1 MVIAH
6 FCTAV
11 RAVVRDWMGAQSE
24 PQIREALENPVALG
38 AQLLPVIQAKLSAAG
53 ATTLAEVLEHAW
65 TAPALHLR
73 SVFEPG
79 ALPPTPEDFTPVPV
93 CPGTAVAMVT
103 AIAALAALNS
113 ATISYGSENDGHLFV
128 NLVVIPGEGDIPQK
142 STRGMQGHTDGVSFP
157 LRGYRDPD
165 DARIAPSPDFVGL
178 CCLRNPEGVPTT
190 VMPLSAVLEEMP
202 AHLVQELREPNYVIG
217 SQRTFEEGMIEI
229 LGDELTLDEA
239 RLLFRVGDAEWIR
252 FSHRTTDPVDKESSA
267 QKAMDAFQD
276 ACRNCVQDIALSPGD
291 IVLVNN
297 RIALHG
303 RSPVGTAYG
312 GETRW
317 LLRTYG
323 LDTTELAAEQRYL
336 GSPFK
341 LFP

>member
-11 RAVVRDWMGAQSE
+11 RAAVREWMGAQSE

-79 ALPPTPEDFTPVPV
+79 ALPPTPEGFTPVPV

-128 NLVVIPGEGDIPQK
+128 NLVVIPEKG
-142 STRGMQGHTDGVSFP
+142 T
-157 LRGYRDPD
+157 YR
-165 DARIAPSPDFVGL
+165 
-178 CCLRNPEGVPTT
+178 RNRR
-190 VMPLSAVLEEMP
+190 EECKDTPMVCRSHCV
-202 AHLVQELREPNYVIG
+202 A
-217 SQRTFEEGMIEI
+217 TEI
-229 LGDELTLDEA
+229 LMMPVLRHRPTLSGSAAYEI
-239 RLLFRVGDAEWIR
+239 LRVYR
-252 FSHRTTDPVDKESSA
+252 PR
-267 QKAMDAFQD
+267 
-276 ACRNCVQDIALSPGD
+276 
-291 IVLVNN
+291 
-297 RIALHG
+297 
-303 RSPVGTAYG
+303 
-312 GETRW
+312 
-317 LLRTYG
+317 
-323 LDTTELAAEQRYL
+323 
-336 GSPFK
+336 
-341 LFP
+341 

>member
-1 MVIAH
+1 M
-6 FCTAV
+6 
-11 RAVVRDWMGAQSE
+11 RAQTE
-24 PQIREALENPVALG
+24 PQIQAALKNPVEVG
-38 AQLLPVIQAKLSAAG
+38 ADLLPLIEAKLTAAG

-65 TAPALHLR
+65 TVPALHLR

-79 ALPPTPEDFTPVPV
+79 VLPPTPEEFAPVPV
-93 CPGTAVAMVT
+93 CLGTGVAMIT
-103 AIAALAALNS
+103 AIASLAALNS

-128 NLVVIPGEGDIPQK
+128 NLVVIPGEGDISQK

-157 LRGYRDPD
+157 LRGHRDPD

-178 CCLRNPEGVPTT
+178 CCLRNPESVPTT
-190 VMPLSAVLEEMP
+190 VMPLSAVLSDMP
-202 AHLVQELREPNYVIG
+202 PHLVQELREPNYVIG

-267 QKAMDAFQD
+267 QEAMDAFQE

-312 GETRW
+312 DETRW

-323 LDTTELAAEQRYL
+323 LDTSELSAEQRYL
-336 GSPFK
+336 DSPFK